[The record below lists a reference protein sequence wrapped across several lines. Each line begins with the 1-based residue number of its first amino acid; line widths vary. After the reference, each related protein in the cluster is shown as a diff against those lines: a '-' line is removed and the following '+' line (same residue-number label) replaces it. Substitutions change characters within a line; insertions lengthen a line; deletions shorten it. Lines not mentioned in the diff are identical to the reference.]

1 MIEAMKRDEKTPQG
15 SSRTKAIRLILAGTA
30 VLLFAASFTALHGQ
44 GSGTSTAADNKTQ
57 HSPQEQSVRR
67 DQAYVRK
74 LLERGT
80 SDAKIETSLQLTSRF
95 TSFNSSRDF
104 HAYVLGLIAK
114 EKKTLE
120 QAKQSQQP
128 SVTTAT
134 VLAPAAPDSSSV
146 VPAGNATAPSNPV
159 GINSVKVS
167 QESSK
172 SNAQN
177 SSQGNALESNATSI
191 PDSNQGTVS
200 NPSPAVFGGV
210 LPALF
215 VPSNTRLA
223 SGGIVSNSNVA
234 TVSGGSS
241 TNGSVSG
248 GSSRN
253 EPVNSN
259 TFNFDQGPGPGPIG
273 PGPGCNLFPAPPSV
287 GASVPLTY
295 FGPPPSETNPSLV
308 GPVQL
313 LKSGT
318 VDATHGT
325 ITLPLYLGH
334 MKGSKKNVW
343 YILTDVDD
351 PNVSAE
357 LGLNFSAKLTF
368 ASNAARTA
376 TLAADGTLVFDKG
389 TVDFSPVRSIVAGPP
404 GAEFP
409 PASSQPGAV
418 GDADY
423 SPFVQVVNAGGVIY
437 NAPIVA
443 FGVDASQINFP
454 DGNVDYS
461 KVHDEVVAIDPVNQ
475 TVTINLI
482 NGFSFGRPV
491 WYISM
496 DTSIPLGAAIEHNT
510 FAPLMQQLH
519 LGGDDSFSSPVERI
533 FISTNGA
540 ESGGCNNPQ
549 RQGLSADL
557 ADGHRPNNVLGGIPT
572 IALDYSP
579 AWDAQLFEWTKEAIE
594 NDFRGQVREEF
605 QILTFVQDG
614 LITGPGGKAFGSS
627 GFSINCPI
635 AQRLD

>member
-1 MIEAMKRDEKTPQG
+1 MIERKQRETKTLLG
-15 SSRTKAIRLILAGTA
+15 RSRTKAIRPIRTGFAL
-30 VLLFAASFTALHGQ
+30 LLFAASV
-44 GSGTSTAADNKTQ
+44 TAAYGQVSDTVKTADKRTQ
-57 HSPQEQSVRR
+57 LSPQELSVRR
-67 DQAYVRK
+67 DQVYVRQ
-74 LLERGT
+74 LLQRGT
-80 SDAKIETSLQLTSRF
+80 ADAKVENVLQLSSRF
-95 TSFNSSRDF
+95 TSFNPTGDF
-104 HAYVLGLIAK
+104 HAYALSLIAK
-114 EKKTLE
+114 EKAALKQQKQIQ
-120 QAKQSQQP
+120 QAAVASQ
-128 SVTTAT
+128 T
-134 VLAPAAPDSSSV
+134 PAASVVSDSSP
-146 VPAGNATAPSNPV
+146 VPSGAIALAPSNPV
-159 GINSVKVS
+159 GINSVKNS
-167 QESSK
+167 QESSR
-172 SNAQN
+172 
-177 SSQGNALESNATSI
+177 ESTQEAISTSA
-191 PDSNQGTVS
+191 PDNNQ
-200 NPSPAVFGGV
+200 A
-210 LPALF
+210 A
-215 VPSNTRLA
+215 
-223 SGGIVSNSNVA
+223 VSNSSLAGFGGGLFLPTSAGVSTGGGAAQPTSVA
-234 TVSGGSS
+234 TVSDSNGATGSGSS
-241 TNGSVSG
+241 SAKHSVSDGSSSNGSG
-248 GSSRN
+248 D
-253 EPVNSN
+253 SN
-259 TFNFDQGPGPGPIG
+259 TFNSDQGPGPGPIG

-287 GASVPLTY
+287 GATVPLTY
-295 FGPPPSETNPSLV
+295 FGPSPSEVNPSLV

-318 VDATHGT
+318 IDAAHGT

-351 PNVSAE
+351 PNVAAE

-389 TVDFSPVRSIVAGPP
+389 TVDFTPVRSITPGPS

-409 PASSQPGAV
+409 PANAVPGAV

-423 SPFVQVVNAGGVIY
+423 SPFVQVTNAGGVIY

-443 FGVDASQINFP
+443 FNVDASQINFP
-454 DGNVDYS
+454 DGNVDYT
-461 KVHDEVVAIDPVNQ
+461 KIHDEVVAIDPINQ

-510 FAPLMQQLH
+510 FAPLMAQLH
-519 LGGDDSFSSPVERI
+519 LGTDDSFSSPIERI
-533 FISTNGA
+533 FISTNGP

-579 AWDAQLFEWTKEAIE
+579 AWDAQLFEWTKDAVE
-594 NDFRGQVREEF
+594 NGFRGQVREEF

-614 LITGPGGKAFGSS
+614 LITGPGGAPFGSS

>member
-1 MIEAMKRDEKTPQG
+1 MIEPKQRKEKSLFGSSGTKAFRLIRTGSALLLFVGSATPFYGQSPEALKTPDKKSQ
-15 SSRTKAIRLILAGTA
+15 L
-30 VLLFAASFTALHGQ
+30 
-44 GSGTSTAADNKTQ
+44 
-57 HSPQEQSVRR
+57 SPQEQSVQR
-67 DQAYVRK
+67 DQAYVRQ
-74 LLERGT
+74 LLQRGT
-80 SDAKIETSLQLTSRF
+80 ADAKIESVLQLSSRF
-95 TSFNSSRDF
+95 ASFNHTADF
-104 HAYVLGLIAK
+104 HAYALGLIAK
-114 EKKTLE
+114 EKAAL
-120 QAKQSQQP
+120 KQSKQTQQA
-128 SVTTAT
+128 SLASQTAP
-134 VLAPAAPDSSSV
+134 VAGASASSSV
-146 VPAGNATAPSNPV
+146 LASGNTLAPSNPV
-159 GINSVKVS
+159 GINSVKSS
-167 QESSK
+167 QESSRD
-172 SNAQN
+172 NA
-177 SSQGNALESNATSI
+177 SEPVPTST
-191 PDSNQGTVS
+191 PDNNQAAAPTS
-200 NPSPAVFGGV
+200 SPAAFAGGLF
-210 LPALF
+210 LPTAS
-215 VPSNTRLA
+215 VPSNA
-223 SGGIVSNSNVA
+223 GGVVQPTSVGAVSNSNHA
-234 TVSGGSS
+234 TSSGSPS
-241 TNGSVSG
+241 ASESG
-248 GSSRN
+248 
-253 EPVNSN
+253 NSN
-259 TFNFDQGPGPGPIG
+259 TFNSDQGPGPLAIG

-287 GASVPLTY
+287 GATVPLTY
-295 FGPPPSETNPSLV
+295 FGPSPSETNPSLV

-318 VDATHGT
+318 VDAARGT

-351 PNVSAE
+351 PNVAAE

-389 TVDFSPVRSIVAGPP
+389 TVDFSPVRSIVPGPS

-409 PASSQPGAV
+409 PVSAQPGAV

-423 SPFVQVVNAGGVIY
+423 SPFVQVTNAGGVIY

-443 FGVDASQINFP
+443 FNVDASQISFP
-454 DGNVDYS
+454 DGNVDYT
-461 KVHDEVVAIDPVNQ
+461 KVHDEVVAIDPINQ

-510 FAPLMQQLH
+510 FAPLMAQLH
-519 LGGDDSFSSPVERI
+519 LGTDDSFSSPIERI
-533 FISTNGA
+533 FIGTNGP
-540 ESGGCNNPQ
+540 ESGGCNNPL

-579 AWDAQLFEWTKEAIE
+579 AWDAQLFEWTKDAID
-594 NDFRGQVREEF
+594 NGFRGQVREEF
-605 QILTFVQDG
+605 QLLTFVQDG
-614 LITGPGGKAFGSS
+614 LITGPGGIPFGSS

>member
-1 MIEAMKRDEKTPQG
+1 
-15 SSRTKAIRLILAGTA
+15 
-30 VLLFAASFTALHGQ
+30 
-44 GSGTSTAADNKTQ
+44 
-57 HSPQEQSVRR
+57 
-67 DQAYVRK
+67 
-74 LLERGT
+74 
-80 SDAKIETSLQLTSRF
+80 
-95 TSFNSSRDF
+95 
-104 HAYVLGLIAK
+104 
-114 EKKTLE
+114 
-120 QAKQSQQP
+120 
-128 SVTTAT
+128 
-134 VLAPAAPDSSSV
+134 
-146 VPAGNATAPSNPV
+146 
-159 GINSVKVS
+159 
-167 QESSK
+167 
-172 SNAQN
+172 
-177 SSQGNALESNATSI
+177 
-191 PDSNQGTVS
+191 
-200 NPSPAVFGGV
+200 
-210 LPALF
+210 
-215 VPSNTRLA
+215 
-223 SGGIVSNSNVA
+223 
-234 TVSGGSS
+234 
-241 TNGSVSG
+241 
-248 GSSRN
+248 
-253 EPVNSN
+253 
-259 TFNFDQGPGPGPIG
+259 
-273 PGPGCNLFPAPPSV
+273 V
-287 GASVPLTY
+287 GATVPLTY
-295 FGPPPSETNPSLV
+295 FGPSPSETNPSLV

-318 VDATHGT
+318 VDAAHGT

-334 MKGSKKNVW
+334 MKGSNKNVW

-351 PNVSAE
+351 PNVAAE

-376 TLAADGTLVFDKG
+376 NLAADGTLVFDKG
-389 TVDFSPVRSIVAGPP
+389 TVDFSPVRNIVPGPP

-409 PASSQPGAV
+409 PVSAQPGAV

-443 FGVDASQINFP
+443 FGVDANKINFP

-461 KVHDEVVAIDPVNQ
+461 IIHDEVVAIDPNNQ

-519 LGGDDSFSSPVERI
+519 LGADDSFSSPIERI
-533 FISTNGA
+533 FISTNGP
-540 ESGGCNNPQ
+540 ESGGCNNPL

-557 ADGHRPNNVLGGIPT
+557 ADGARPNNVLGGIPT

-579 AWDAQLFEWTKEAIE
+579 AWDAQLFEWTKDAIE
-594 NDFRGQVREEF
+594 NGFRGQVREEF

>member
-1 MIEAMKRDEKTPQG
+1 VSLKNRRRSVPWLPFVVVFTGLLAFYQLP
-15 SSRTKAIRLILAGTA
+15 SSAQQK
-30 VLLFAASFTALHGQ
+30 SNQ
-44 GSGTSTAADNKTQ
+44 Q
-57 HSPQEQSVRR
+57 SPQEQSVGR
-67 DQAYVRK
+67 DQAYVRQ
-74 LLERGT
+74 LLQRGT
-80 SDAKIETSLQLTSRF
+80 PDAKVESLLQLTSRF
-95 TSFNSSRDF
+95 STFNPSGDF
-104 HAYVLGLIAK
+104 HAYSLSLIAK
-114 EKKTLE
+114 EKTAL
-120 QAKQSQQP
+120 KQLKQTQP
-128 SVTTAT
+128 SVGAT
-134 VLAPAAPDSSSV
+134 SSARVSESAAV
-146 VPAGNATAPSNPV
+146 VVTGNVAAPSNV
-159 GINSVKVS
+159 TGINNVKAA
-167 QESSK
+167 QESSRENTQD
-172 SNAQN
+172 SAP
-177 SSQGNALESNATSI
+177 TSVS
-191 PDSNQGTVS
+191 DSNQPAVSNSSAS
-200 NPSPAVFGGV
+200 NPSPSVFGVGAFA
-210 LPALF
+210 PAVA
-215 VPSNTRLA
+215 VPSNAGA
-223 SGGIVSNSNVA
+223 SAQATSVVATSNSAVA
-234 TVSGGSS
+234 APSAASS
-241 TNGSVSG
+241 TIASSSSG
-248 GSSRN
+248 
-253 EPVNSN
+253 
-259 TFNFDQGPGPGPIG
+259 TFNSDQGPGPGPIG

-295 FGPPPSETNPSLV
+295 FGPSPSETNPSLV

-318 VDATHGT
+318 IDAVHGT

-351 PNVSAE
+351 PNVAAE

-389 TVDFSPVRSIVAGPP
+389 TVDFSPVRSIVPGPA

-409 PASSQPGAV
+409 PLSAAPGAV

-443 FGVDASQINFP
+443 FGVDAGQISFP
-454 DGNVDYS
+454 NGNVDYS
-461 KVHDEVVAIDPVNQ
+461 KVHDEVVAIDPANQ

-510 FAPLMQQLH
+510 FAPLMSQLH
-519 LGGDDSFSSPVERI
+519 LGGDDSFSSPIERI
-533 FISTNGA
+533 FIGTNGA
-540 ESGGCNNPQ
+540 ESEACNNPQ

-557 ADGHRPNNVLGGIPT
+557 ADGHRPNNILGGIPT

-579 AWDAQLFEWTKEAIE
+579 AWDAQLFEWTKDSIE
-594 NDFRGQVREEF
+594 DGFRGQLREEF
-605 QILTFVQDG
+605 QLLTFVQDG
-614 LITGPGGKAFGSS
+614 LITDPGGKPFGSS

>member
-1 MIEAMKRDEKTPQG
+1 MIEPKQRKEKSLLG
-15 SSRTKAIRLILAGTA
+15 SSRTKAFRLIRKGSAL
-30 VLLFAASFTALHGQ
+30 LLFAGSATPFYGQSPEALKTADKKSQL
-44 GSGTSTAADNKTQ
+44 
-57 HSPQEQSVRR
+57 SPQERSVLR
-67 DQAYVRK
+67 DQAYVRQ
-74 LLERGT
+74 LLQRGT
-80 SDAKIETSLQLTSRF
+80 ADAKIESVLQLSSGF
-95 TSFNSSRDF
+95 ASFNPTADF
-104 HAYVLGLIAK
+104 HAYALSLIAK
-114 EKKTLE
+114 EKAALKQSKQTE
-120 QAKQSQQP
+120 QAS
-128 SVTTAT
+128 
-134 VLAPAAPDSSSV
+134 LAPQTAPVATASASSSV
-146 VPAGNATAPSNPV
+146 LVSGNALAPSNPV
-159 GINSVKVS
+159 GINSVKSS
-167 QESSK
+167 QESSRDNTSDPAPTSTPDNTQAAAPNSSPAAFAGGLFLPTAPVP
-172 SNAQN
+172 SNAGGVVQP
-177 SSQGNALESNATSI
+177 TSF
-191 PDSNQGTVS
+191 GTVS
-200 NPSPAVFGGV
+200 NSKG
-210 LPALF
+210 
-215 VPSNTRLA
+215 
-223 SGGIVSNSNVA
+223 A
-234 TVSGGSS
+234 TSSGSS
-241 TNGSVSG
+241 SASESG
-248 GSSRN
+248 
-253 EPVNSN
+253 NSN
-259 TFNFDQGPGPGPIG
+259 TFNSDQGPGPLAIG

-287 GASVPLTY
+287 GATVPLTY
-295 FGPPPSETNPSLV
+295 FGPSPSETNPSLV

-318 VDATHGT
+318 VDATRGT

-351 PNVSAE
+351 PNVAAE

-368 ASNAARTA
+368 ASDAARTA

-389 TVDFSPVRSIVAGPP
+389 TVDFSPVRSIVPGPA

-409 PASSQPGAV
+409 PVSAQPGAV

-423 SPFVQVVNAGGVIY
+423 SPFVQVTNAGGVIY

-443 FGVDASQINFP
+443 FNVDASQISFP
-454 DGNVDYS
+454 DGNVDYT
-461 KVHDEVVAIDPVNQ
+461 KVHDEVVAIDPINQ

-510 FAPLMQQLH
+510 FAPLMAQLH
-519 LGGDDSFSSPVERI
+519 LGTDDSFSSPIERI
-533 FISTNGA
+533 FIGTNGP
-540 ESGGCNNPQ
+540 ESGGCNNPL

-579 AWDAQLFEWTKEAIE
+579 AWDAQLFEWTKDAID
-594 NDFRGQVREEF
+594 NGFRGQVREEF

-614 LITGPGGKAFGSS
+614 LITGPGGIPFGSS

>member
-1 MIEAMKRDEKTPQG
+1 MIEPKQRKEKSLLG
-15 SSRTKAIRLILAGTA
+15 SSRTKAFRLIRTGFAL
-30 VLLFAASFTALHGQ
+30 LLFAGAATTFYGQSPEALKTADKKSQL
-44 GSGTSTAADNKTQ
+44 
-57 HSPQEQSVRR
+57 SPQERGVLR
-67 DQAYVRK
+67 DQAYVRQ
-74 LLERGT
+74 LLQRGT
-80 SDAKIETSLQLTSRF
+80 ADAKIESVLQLSSRF
-95 TSFNSSRDF
+95 ASFNPTADF
-104 HAYVLGLIAK
+104 HAYALSLIAK
-114 EKKTLE
+114 EKAAL
-120 QAKQSQQP
+120 KQSKQTQQA
-128 SVTTAT
+128 S
-134 VLAPAAPDSSSV
+134 LAPQTAPVATASASSSV
-146 VPAGNATAPSNPV
+146 LVSGNALAPSNPV
-159 GINSVKVS
+159 GINSVKSS
-167 QESSK
+167 QESSRDNTSDPAPTSTPDNTQAPAPNSSPAAFAGGLFLPTAPVP
-172 SNAQN
+172 SNAGGVVQP
-177 SSQGNALESNATSI
+177 TSF
-191 PDSNQGTVS
+191 GTVS
-200 NPSPAVFGGV
+200 NSKG
-210 LPALF
+210 
-215 VPSNTRLA
+215 
-223 SGGIVSNSNVA
+223 A
-234 TVSGGSS
+234 TSSGSS
-241 TNGSVSG
+241 SASESG
-248 GSSRN
+248 
-253 EPVNSN
+253 NSN
-259 TFNFDQGPGPGPIG
+259 TFNSDQGPGPLAIG

-287 GASVPLTY
+287 GATVPLTY
-295 FGPPPSETNPSLV
+295 FGPSPSETNPSLV

-318 VDATHGT
+318 VDATRGT

-351 PNVSAE
+351 PNVAAE

-368 ASNAARTA
+368 ASDAARTA

-389 TVDFSPVRSIVAGPP
+389 TVDFSPVRSIVPGPA

-409 PASSQPGAV
+409 PVSAQPGAV

-423 SPFVQVVNAGGVIY
+423 SPFVQVTNAGGVIY

-443 FGVDASQINFP
+443 FNVDASQISFP
-454 DGNVDYS
+454 DGNVDYT
-461 KVHDEVVAIDPVNQ
+461 KVHDEVVAIDPINQ

-510 FAPLMQQLH
+510 FAPLMAQLH
-519 LGGDDSFSSPVERI
+519 LGTDDSFSSPIERI
-533 FISTNGA
+533 FIGTNGP
-540 ESGGCNNPQ
+540 ESGGCNNPL

-579 AWDAQLFEWTKEAIE
+579 AWDAQLFEWTKDAID
-594 NDFRGQVREEF
+594 NGFRGQVREEF

-614 LITGPGGKAFGSS
+614 LITGPGGIPFGSS

>member
-1 MIEAMKRDEKTPQG
+1 MLQKVRRSPFAKQLQTASVLAFIGLLTFYQLPSKAQEKQ
-15 SSRTKAIRLILAGTA
+15 
-30 VLLFAASFTALHGQ
+30 
-44 GSGTSTAADNKTQ
+44 TQ
-57 HSPQEQSVRR
+57 LSPREQSLQR
-67 DQAYVRK
+67 DQAYVRQ

-80 SDAKIETSLQLTSRF
+80 SDAKVESVLKLTSRF
-95 TSFNSSRDF
+95 TSFNPSADF
-104 HAYVLGLIAK
+104 HAYALSLIAK
-114 EKKTLE
+114 EKT
-120 QAKQSQQP
+120 ATKQPKQTQQP
-128 SVTTAT
+128 SVTSQTTAT
-134 VLAPAAPDSSSV
+134 PVVNDSSSV
-146 VPAGNATAPSNPV
+146 PSSTNVLSPSNPV
-159 GINSVKVS
+159 GINSVKIS
-167 QESSK
+167 QDGNRDSVQDTSPA
-172 SNAQN
+172 STADN
-177 SSQGNALESNATSI
+177 SQAA
-191 PDSNQGTVS
+191 VS
-200 NPSPAVFGGV
+200 NPSPAAVVGGGV
-210 LPALF
+210 FFPTASA
-215 VPSNTRLA
+215 PSNR
-223 SGGIVSNSNVA
+223 
-234 TVSGGSS
+234 GGSVQ
-241 TNGSVSG
+241 TTTSVSTSANSPATFASE
-248 GSSRN
+248 GSS
-253 EPVNSN
+253 PSGSTSSGAFNSA
-259 TFNFDQGPGPGPIG
+259 QGPGPGPIG

-287 GASVPLTY
+287 GATVPLTY
-295 FGPPPSETNPSLV
+295 FGPSPSETNPSLV

-318 VDATHGT
+318 VDAAHGT

-334 MKGSKKNVW
+334 MKGSNKNVW

-351 PNVSAE
+351 PNVAAE

-376 TLAADGTLVFDKG
+376 NLAADGTLVFDKG
-389 TVDFSPVRSIVAGPP
+389 TVDFSPVRNIVPGPP

-409 PASSQPGAV
+409 PVSAQPGAV

-443 FGVDASQINFP
+443 FGVDANKINFP

-461 KVHDEVVAIDPVNQ
+461 IIHDEVVAIDPNNQ

-482 NGFSFGRPV
+482 NGFSFGRPI

-519 LGGDDSFSSPVERI
+519 LGADDSFSSPIERI
-533 FISTNGA
+533 FISTNGP
-540 ESGGCNNPQ
+540 ESGGCNNPL

-557 ADGHRPNNVLGGIPT
+557 ADGARPNNVLGGIPT

-579 AWDAQLFEWTKEAIE
+579 AWDAQLFEWTKDAIE
-594 NDFRGQVREEF
+594 NGFRGQVREEF